1 MNVLI
6 GKIIKDLLSPLPY
19 FDTPAGLVQVI
30 KKSDISD
37 SKGTPK
43 KFPVEVDVSEENNLK
58 ALYPTDKMK
67 GMFFV
72 EDMGAKAEGN
82 NDWTSDLILVCWFC
96 PKKISSNPESVS
108 AHAVADIT
116 SIFKPFHNEGP
127 ISRLKINLVSI
138 PQRDASIFS
147 KYSFDELKTQFLMP
161 PFDFFA
167 LKLKCS
173 YRLNPNCLT
182 PLNPPSPC

>member
-37 SKGTPK
+37 SKGVPK
-43 KFPVEVDVSEENNLK
+43 KFPVEVDVSKETHLN
-58 ALYPTDKMK
+58 ALYPSDKIR

-72 EDMGAKAEGN
+72 EDMGARSEGG
-82 NDWTSDLILVCWFC
+82 NDWTSDLTLVCWFC

-108 AHAVADIT
+108 AHALADIANV
-116 SIFKPFHNEGP
+116 FKPFHNDGP
-127 ISRLKINLVSI
+127 ISRLKINVVSL
-138 PQRDASIFS
+138 PQRDAAIFS
-147 KYSFDELKTQFLMP
+147 KYTFDEVQTQYLMP

-173 YRLNPNCLT
+173 YRLSANCLN
-182 PLNPPSPC
+182 PLNPATSC